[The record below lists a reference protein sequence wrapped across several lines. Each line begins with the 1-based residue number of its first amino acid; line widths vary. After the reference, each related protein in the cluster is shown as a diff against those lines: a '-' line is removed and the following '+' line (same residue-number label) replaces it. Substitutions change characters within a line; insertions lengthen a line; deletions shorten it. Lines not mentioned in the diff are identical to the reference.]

1 MKFWQ
6 IDGGNVQEGS
16 SSSTYPTQ
24 SNSSYSTPSIEEIP
38 CCIEDV
44 KYELLKYQIDITIE
58 QRNHAMKIA
67 KLNAKMLN
75 AVVSQV
81 LHNNEL
87 NEMAYLNLVE

>member
-1 MKFWQ
+1 M
-6 IDGGNVQEGS
+6 QEGS
-16 SSSTYPTQ
+16 SSSTYPTH

-38 CCIEDV
+38 YCTEDV